1 MENKDDKYFN
11 YSKEELEEAKK
22 SIMGFINTVSV
33 ICCGCI
39 RATVFLFIADTIGYW
54 LDAFRLTTWQ
64 ITFFLWAPL
73 VIVLGIVG
81 SLVAIAYVIVMVV
94 GFSEFIKYTGRC
106 INNAFFGKQ
115 NNKNESAN

>member
-1 MENKDDKYFN
+1 MENKDDNHFN

-22 SIMGFINTVSV
+22 SITSFINTISV

-54 LDAFRLTTWQ
+54 LGIFRLTAWQ

-81 SLVAIAYVIVMVV
+81 SLVAIAYGFVMAV
-94 GFSEFIKYTGRC
+94 GLKEFIKYTGRC
-106 INNAFFGKQ
+106 INDVFFGKQ
-115 NNKNESAN
+115 NIKNDSAN